1 MIVRHGSTTPFLPR
15 QPGLRTIQGLDL
27 TLLIHRNHHRSG
39 GRMQVQGFTKCGFR
53 PCARQIRPMVEGLT
67 SVNGAKV
74 RVLQWVAA
82 TGVDWVIRRTISSMR
97 AGVMVRGLPERGAS
111 FSILVPRIDALLPRF
126 AQFSDSPRLISLQ
139 GQELG
144 VSRKDL
150 GDYFLKLSRLFD
162 PQADRINPIR
172 GNPLDMLLTVQH
184 EGERPDGMTLAAGA
198 MAGGLAA
205 S

>member
-1 MIVRHGSTTPFLPR
+1 VPLGCGYARSAPDRPVVPDSTKSWFLA
-15 QPGLRTIQGLDL
+15 L
-27 TLLIHRNHHRSG
+27 
-39 GRMQVQGFTKCGFR
+39 
-53 PCARQIRPMVEGLT
+53 
-67 SVNGAKV
+67 
-74 RVLQWVAA
+74 
-82 TGVDWVIRRTISSMR
+82 
-97 AGVMVRGLPERGAS
+97 
-111 FSILVPRIDALLPRF
+111 DALLSRF
-126 AQFSDSPRLISLQ
+126 PQFSDSPRLISLQ

-150 GDYFLKLSRLFD
+150 GGCFFKLSRLFD

-184 EGERPDGMTLAAGA
+184 EGERPDGVTLAVGA